1 MQNLMNTPD
10 WASLTDEEAV
20 QLAQQGNSA
29 ATEHLIKKYAD
40 TIEMRKHGYFLPGGD
55 DDDLR
60 QEARIGLLKAIRDYD
75 ARRNATFKTFANLCI
90 TRQIL
95 TSVKNANRRKH
106 GVLSTAESLDA
117 PAYGEETTR
126 TLWETVADSRSENP
140 EATYLRRALLDSV
153 SRRIPQLLSHLELQV
168 LLAYVRGESYRD
180 IARRLERSPKSIDNA
195 IQRAKQKLS
204 RYVHEFK

>member
-1 MQNLMNTPD
+1 MNTPD
-10 WASLTDEEAV
+10 WATLTDEEIV
-20 QLAQQGNSA
+20 LLAQQGQADAS
-29 ATEHLIKKYAD
+29 EYLVMKYAD

-60 QEARIGLLKAIRDYD
+60 QEARIGLLKAIRDYHPGH
-75 ARRNATFKTFANLCI
+75 NAAFKTFANLCI

-117 PAYGEETTR
+117 PAYGDETAR
-126 TLWETVADSRSENP
+126 TLWETVADTRSENP
-140 EATYLRRALLDSV
+140 ESAYLRRALLDSV
-153 SRRIPQLLSHLELQV
+153 SRRMPQLLSHLELQV
-168 LLAYVRGESYRD
+168 LLAYVRGETYQE
-180 IARRLERSPKSIDNA
+180 IARRLGRSPKSIDNA

>member
-1 MQNLMNTPD
+1 M
-10 WASLTDEEAV
+10 TDEEIV
-20 QLAQQGNSA
+20 LLAQQGQADAS
-29 ATEHLIKKYAD
+29 EYLVMKYAD

-60 QEARIGLLKAIRDYD
+60 QEARIGLLKAIRDYHPGH
-75 ARRNATFKTFANLCI
+75 NAAFKTFANLCI

-117 PAYGEETTR
+117 PAYGDETAR
-126 TLWETVADSRSENP
+126 TLWETVADTRSENP
-140 EATYLRRALLDSV
+140 ESAYLRRALLDSV
-153 SRRIPQLLSHLELQV
+153 SRRMPQLLSHLELQV
-168 LLAYVRGESYRD
+168 LLAYVRGETYQE
-180 IARRLERSPKSIDNA
+180 IARRLGRSPKSIDNA

>member
-1 MQNLMNTPD
+1 MNTPD
-10 WASLTDEEAV
+10 WAALTDEEIV
-20 QLAQQGNSA
+20 LLAQQGQADA
-29 ATEHLIKKYAD
+29 AEYLVMKYAD

-60 QEARIGLLKAIRDYD
+60 QEARIGLLKAIRDYHPGH
-75 ARRNATFKTFANLCI
+75 NAAFKTFANLCI

-117 PAYGEETTR
+117 PAYGDETAR
-126 TLWETVADSRSENP
+126 TLWETVADTRSENP
-140 EATYLRRALLDSV
+140 ESAYLRRALLDSV
-153 SRRIPQLLSHLELQV
+153 SRRMPQLLSHLELQV
-168 LLAYVRGESYRD
+168 LLAYVRGETYQE
-180 IARRLERSPKSIDNA
+180 IARRLGRSPKSIDNA

>member
-1 MQNLMNTPD
+1 MNTPD
-10 WASLTDEEAV
+10 WAALTDEEIV
-20 QLAQQGNSA
+20 LLAQQGQADAS
-29 ATEHLIKKYAD
+29 EYLVMKYAD

-60 QEARIGLLKAIRDYD
+60 QEARIGLLKAIRDYHPGH
-75 ARRNATFKTFANLCI
+75 NAAFKTFANLCI

-117 PAYGEETTR
+117 LAYGDETAR
-126 TLWETVADSRSENP
+126 TLWETVADTRSENP
-140 EATYLRRALLDSV
+140 ESAYLRRALLDSV
-153 SRRIPQLLSHLELQV
+153 SRRMPQLLSHLELQV
-168 LLAYVRGESYRD
+168 LLAYVRGETYQE
-180 IARRLERSPKSIDNA
+180 IARRLGRSPKSIDNA

>member
-1 MQNLMNTPD
+1 MNTPD
-10 WASLTDEEAV
+10 WAALTDEEIV
-20 QLAQQGNSA
+20 LLAQQGQASA
-29 ATEHLIKKYAD
+29 AEYLVMKYAD

-60 QEARIGLLKAIRDYD
+60 QEARIGLLKAIRDYHPGH
-75 ARRNATFKTFANLCI
+75 NAAFKTFANLCI

-117 PAYGEETTR
+117 PAYGDETTR
-126 TLWETVADSRSENP
+126 TLWETVPDTRSENP
-140 EATYLRRALLDSV
+140 ESAYLRRAFLDSV

-168 LLAYVRGESYRD
+168 LLAYVRGETYQE
-180 IARRLERSPKSIDNA
+180 IARRLGRSPKSIDNA

>member
-1 MQNLMNTPD
+1 M
-10 WASLTDEEAV
+10 TDEEIV
-20 QLAQQGNSA
+20 LLAQQGQADA
-29 ATEHLIKKYAD
+29 AEYLVMKYAD

-60 QEARIGLLKAIRDYD
+60 QEARIGLLKAIRDYHPGH
-75 ARRNATFKTFANLCI
+75 NAAFKTFANLCI

-117 PAYGEETTR
+117 PAYGDETAR
-126 TLWETVADSRSENP
+126 TLWETVADTRSENP
-140 EATYLRRALLDSV
+140 ESAYLRRALLDSV
-153 SRRIPQLLSHLELQV
+153 SRRMPQLLSHLELQV
-168 LLAYVRGESYRD
+168 LLAYVRGETYQE
-180 IARRLERSPKSIDNA
+180 IARRLGRSPKSIDNA

>member
-1 MQNLMNTPD
+1 M
-10 WASLTDEEAV
+10 
-20 QLAQQGNSA
+20 
-29 ATEHLIKKYAD
+29 KYAD

-60 QEARIGLLKAIRDYD
+60 QEARIGLLKAIRDYHPGH
-75 ARRNATFKTFANLCI
+75 NAAFKTFANLCI

-117 PAYGEETTR
+117 PAYGDETAR
-126 TLWETVADSRSENP
+126 TLWETVADTRSENP
-140 EATYLRRALLDSV
+140 ESAYLRRALLDSV
-153 SRRIPQLLSHLELQV
+153 SRRMPQLLSHLELQV
-168 LLAYVRGESYRD
+168 LLAYVRGETYQE
-180 IARRLERSPKSIDNA
+180 IARRLGRSPKSIDNA

>member
-1 MQNLMNTPD
+1 MNTPD
-10 WASLTDEEAV
+10 WAALTDEEIV
-20 QLAQQGNSA
+20 LLAQQGQADAS
-29 ATEHLIKKYAD
+29 EYLVMKYAD

-60 QEARIGLLKAIRDYD
+60 QEARIGLLKAIRDYHPGH
-75 ARRNATFKTFANLCI
+75 NAAFKTFANLCI

-117 PAYGEETTR
+117 PAYGDETAR
-126 TLWETVADSRSENP
+126 TLWETVADTRSENP
-140 EATYLRRALLDSV
+140 ESAYLRRALLDSV
-153 SRRIPQLLSHLELQV
+153 SRRMPQLLSHLELQV
-168 LLAYVRGESYRD
+168 LLAYVRGETYQE
-180 IARRLERSPKSIDNA
+180 IARRLGRSPKSIDNA

>member
-1 MQNLMNTPD
+1 MNTPD
-10 WASLTDEEAV
+10 WTALTDEEIV
-20 QLAQQGNSA
+20 LLAQQGQADA
-29 ATEHLIKKYAD
+29 AEYLVMKYAD

-60 QEARIGLLKAIRDYD
+60 QEARIGLLKAIRDYHPGH
-75 ARRNATFKTFANLCI
+75 NAAFKTFANLCI

-117 PAYGEETTR
+117 PAYGDETAR
-126 TLWETVADSRSENP
+126 TLWETVADTRSENP
-140 EATYLRRALLDSV
+140 ESAYLRRALLDSV
-153 SRRIPQLLSHLELQV
+153 SRRMPQLLSHLELQV
-168 LLAYVRGESYRD
+168 LLAYVRGETYQE
-180 IARRLERSPKSIDNA
+180 IARRLGRSPKSIDNA

>member
-1 MQNLMNTPD
+1 MNTPD
-10 WASLTDEEAV
+10 WAALTDEEIV
-20 QLAQQGNSA
+20 LLAQQGQADAS
-29 ATEHLIKKYAD
+29 EYLVMKYAD

-60 QEARIGLLKAIRDYD
+60 QEARIGLLKAIRDYHPGH
-75 ARRNATFKTFANLCI
+75 NAAFKTFANLCI

-117 PAYGEETTR
+117 PAYGDETAR
-126 TLWETVADSRSENP
+126 TLWETVADTRSENP
-140 EATYLRRALLDSV
+140 ESAYLRRALLDSV
-153 SRRIPQLLSHLELQV
+153 SRRMPQLLSHLELQV
-168 LLAYVRGESYRD
+168 LLAYVRGETYQE
-180 IARRLERSPKSIDNA
+180 IARQLGRSPKSIDNA

-204 RYVHEFK
+204 RYVHEVK